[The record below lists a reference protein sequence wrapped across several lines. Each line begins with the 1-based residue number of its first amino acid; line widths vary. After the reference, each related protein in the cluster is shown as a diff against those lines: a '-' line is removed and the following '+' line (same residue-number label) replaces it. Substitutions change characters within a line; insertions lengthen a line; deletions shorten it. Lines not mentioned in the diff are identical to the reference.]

1 MACQRVCRSF
11 HIVAKATQESPPASV
26 VWPAPDNTATN
37 AITKHFWSTGD
48 FCRQHEIL
56 ISVFDQFNDVA
67 RSVLLGRFKGKG
79 IKSIK
84 RAINFCISTNWWSC
98 AKCCYSSQSNWC
110 QYSWMKH
117 LNRHSP
123 ETVNVLE
130 IVKAIIEKLRNQYRH
145 VNAIRIRPETAAVD
159 II

>member
-1 MACQRVCRSF
+1 
-11 HIVAKATQESPPASV
+11 
-26 VWPAPDNTATN
+26 
-37 AITKHFWSTGD
+37 
-48 FCRQHEIL
+48 
-56 ISVFDQFNDVA
+56 
-67 RSVLLGRFKGKG
+67 
-79 IKSIK
+79 
-84 RAINFCISTNWWSC
+84 
-98 AKCCYSSQSNWC
+98 
-110 QYSWMKH
+110 MKH